1 MNLLKLGVNPT
12 MSPYLQR
19 KTELN
24 NQVAIMCFWIGF
36 IYVWFLYVHY
46 PPLAIY
52 PALLFVISA
61 FVLLLNHLRYVHLAR
76 FINSFQMITLATLFH
91 ASIIQQGQDLL
102 VPFFCTQ
109 LAMTLIPWVLYD
121 WKEKSTM
128 LVSLVICYGLI
139 TSQQLLNNA
148 IEVPVDVT
156 FFKESYLTPMTY
168 VCAAFI
174 QIACVLWLKSN
185 KLEPET
191 IDRELAATGVESVL
205 N

>member
-19 KTELN
+19 KTVLN
-24 NQVAIMCFWIGF
+24 NQMAIMCFWIGF
-36 IYVWFLYVHY
+36 IYVFFLYVHY
-46 PPLAIY
+46 PALAIY
-52 PALLFVISA
+52 PTLLFIISA

-102 VPFFCTQ
+102 VSFFCTQ

-121 WKEKSTM
+121 WREKGTM
-128 LVSLVICYGLI
+128 LVSLAICYGLVI
-139 TSQQLLNNA
+139 SQQLLNAA

-156 FFKESYLTPMTY
+156 FFRESYLNPMTY
-168 VCAAFI
+168 GCAIFI
-174 QIACVLWLKSN
+174 QIACILWLKSD
-185 KLEPET
+185 KPQSS
-191 IDRELAATGVESVL
+191 AVEAEVINAEVEKVL

>member
-1 MNLLKLGVNPT
+1 MKLSKLGVNPT

-24 NQVAIMCFWIGF
+24 NQMAIMCFWIGF
-36 IYVWFLYVHY
+36 IYVFFIYAHY
-46 PPLAIY
+46 PAIAIY
-52 PALLFVISA
+52 PTLLFVISA

-121 WKEKSTM
+121 WKEKSVM
-128 LVSLVICYGLI
+128 LVSLAICYGLVA
-139 TSQQLLNNA
+139 SQQLLNGA

-156 FFKESYLTPMTY
+156 YFQESYLTPMTY
-168 VCAAFI
+168 VCAALI
-174 QIACVLWLKSN
+174 QIACVLWLKYG
-185 KLEPET
+185 KLRTAAVETESFDAVSEP
-191 IDRELAATGVESVL
+191 VL